1 MRLLVPGRPARLRP
15 GPRPLDLG
23 LHVNGTARVVGAGEA
38 NGARPRV
45 ERWVEVRVREAY
57 IHCRKHLPH
66 QVKVTGEARPWV
78 AE

>member
-1 MRLLVPGRPARLRP
+1 VA
-15 GPRPLDLG
+15 
-23 LHVNGTARVVGAGEA
+23 TE
-38 NGARPRV
+38 

-66 QVKVTGEARPWV
+66 LVKVTGEARPWV